1 MCATTKIEFDPAKF
15 DRWLMQVADA
25 TITDEDMESL
35 LRMCLEPDAKRDV
48 RKDQSLLRRLQ
59 AALNSYCHI
68 IRITRE
74 YKDEVVDLETSLGL
88 VAKCER
94 GEPLTDEDIRLIGKR
109 SSNNDADRNLEHA
122 FWSVVKVIEGLPVR
136 QSAPFKV
143 VPIEFYTPLSDEQFR
158 VLVDSLF
165 EQAVVQGT
173 GSVTDKA
180 WFAESAPEC
189 PNLERKLFIA
199 HGISLLTEPHDWALL
214 RSKLTSEERAEQDRS
229 MEMLHRAIHGPRADR
244 QEGDSGAKY
253 ESGSADV

>member
-1 MCATTKIEFDPAKF
+1 MSENTKSDQFDAAQF

-35 LRMCLEPDAKRDV
+35 LRMWLEPDASRDV
-48 RKDQSLLRRLQ
+48 REDQSLLRRLQ

-74 YKDEVVDLETSLGL
+74 YKDEDVDLETSLGL
-88 VAKCER
+88 VAKCKR

-109 SSNNDADRNLEHA
+109 SSNNDADRNLRHA

-136 QSAPFKV
+136 QSAPFEV
-143 VPIEFYTPLSDEQFR
+143 VPIEFYTPLSDERFR
-158 VLVDSLF
+158 VLVDSLL

-199 HGISLLTEPHDWALL
+199 YGISLLTEPHDRALRCSKMSPEEKADHALSEKQL
-214 RSKLTSEERAEQDRS
+214 RDSGVFGDLPSEE
-229 MEMLHRAIHGPRADR
+229 
-244 QEGDSGAKY
+244 GDA
-253 ESGSADV
+253 